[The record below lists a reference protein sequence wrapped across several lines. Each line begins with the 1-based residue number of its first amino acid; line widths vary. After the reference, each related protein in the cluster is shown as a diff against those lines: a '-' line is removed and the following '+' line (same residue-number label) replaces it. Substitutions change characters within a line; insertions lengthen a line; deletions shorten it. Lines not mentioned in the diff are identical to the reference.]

1 MASTLMFW
9 NKQNSN
15 TNQNGNDAKNTKNG
29 RNWLHAPD
37 VLVNG
42 HVAYLVKYLG
52 STPVEQPKGIE
63 VVKEAIRRLQFTQQ
77 MKKAE
82 GGGNVKT
89 KKVEITISVDGVA
102 IQEPRSLTIMHQF
115 PLHKISYCADE
126 KGVKKFF
133 SFIAK
138 TGTGVTPTASIASGD
153 DTNSSNNSTISNG
166 TEDRHECF
174 VFISNKLASDI
185 TLTIGQAFDLAYRR
199 YVSDSGK
206 SLESVKLLA
215 QKKQLEH
222 TIAAY
227 RQRLRDLSELVSKA
241 DLDKLLLKMSIR
253 DICDV
258 PALENGVD
266 GHNNYSSNN
275 NNINSN
281 NHNVNGS
288 KTPDLGMNGIDVSL
302 PNNDDQLLIE
312 TSPKHFA
319 PIVPPR
325 NIQNQINNT
334 LEAFKPSVGTKLEG
348 LLLNSDS
355 DSDFDPRAPDTDTS
369 ISTGGGNKIS
379 NDLFGFEPPK
389 PANATLGQQ
398 LFGSVT
404 NNGHNNG
411 FTNGNGAV
419 TNGFGAPNSPP
430 PMLAPPPAKSAP
442 RRTVPQ
448 TNGTTNG
455 SSAYQDLFGSVP
467 FNPQGSD
474 VSVWDRGVIATDST
488 AALEN
493 SSSHVTN
500 EHSYASSMASA
511 QSGISPFSQEVN
523 VLSKNSYHLDSI
535 LAYGDGCNGTG
546 VQASTTT
553 TTTTST
559 GTAANLASKLNP
571 FAAAIRSNP
580 LAAVQHKAAA
590 YDVFK
595 NASDKERLTT
605 NTGTVSHSVSFDAT
619 DESETMA
626 HSANMTAPAALAS
639 DTGTNPPS
647 VASTINATGLGN
659 ELAGASEALFED
671 FALSAF
677 NEFKRDLSANSRT
690 VKRQSSLLQDRSLH
704 KPSLGSLKSHGG
716 GSLGDTNSGG
726 TASRLRRSGGPVL
739 LQPELKTIKNGF
751 FSSDDVLDTFD
762 PLKK

>member
-15 TNQNGNDAKNTKNG
+15 SNQNGNDAKNTKNG

-138 TGTGVTPTASIASGD
+138 TGTTATTTASISSGD
-153 DTNSSNNSTISNG
+153 DTNSSNNSTTSNG

-222 TIAAY
+222 TITAY

-241 DLDKLLLKMSIR
+241 ELEKLLLKMGLR

-258 PALENGVD
+258 PALENGVE
-266 GHNNYSSNN
+266 GHNNYNGNN

-281 NHNVNGS
+281 NHNINGS
-288 KTPDLGMNGIDVSL
+288 KTPDLGIDVSL

-325 NIQNQINNT
+325 NIQNQINST
-334 LEAFKPSVGTKLEG
+334 LEALKPSVGTKLEG

-389 PANATLGQQ
+389 PTNATLGQQ

-411 FTNGNGAV
+411 FTNGNGTV

-448 TNGTTNG
+448 SNGTTNG

-474 VSVWDRGVIATDST
+474 DST
-488 AALEN
+488 ARTEE
-493 SSSHVTN
+493 SSTHV
-500 EHSYASSMASA
+500 HSVNAANLQY
-511 QSGISPFSQEVN
+511 GPFAQEVN
-523 VLSKNSYHLDSI
+523 VLNKNSSHLDSI
-535 LAYGDGCNGTG
+535 LAYGGGCNGTG
-546 VQASTTT
+546 AYNEPTVPSSSAA
-553 TTTTST
+553 

-571 FAAAIRSNP
+571 FAAAIRHNNP
-580 LAAVQHKAAA
+580 LAAAVQHKAAA

-595 NASDKERLTT
+595 QHATSDKERLTT
-605 NTGTVSHSVSFDAT
+605 NTGTVSQPTSFDAA
-619 DESETMA
+619 DEGELVT
-626 HSANMTAPAALAS
+626 HRVNVTAPAAFAS
-639 DTGTNPPS
+639 DIGTNPSSSVHLPS
-647 VASTINATGLGN
+647 GSAN
-659 ELAGASEALFED
+659 EPAHASEALFED

-677 NEFKRDLSANSRT
+677 NEFKKDLSINSRT
-690 VKRQSSLLQDRSLH
+690 VKRQSSFQQDRLH
-704 KPSLGSLKSHGG
+704 KPSVGTLKSIG
-716 GSLGDTNSGG
+716 GSLGDANNSGG
-726 TASRLRRSGGPVL
+726 ARLRRGGGPVL
-739 LQPELKTIKNGF
+739 LQPEMKTTKNGF